1 MAEEKSYYKEN
12 LTLLIDKL
20 KSAVTKTLEVVDK
33 DIDDELSDDKYLNV
47 LKARRQA
54 SEDVI
59 WYLKRI
65 DELENELNGVEEST
79 PENTIPKTDNPAK
92 RYSKKEN

>member
-1 MAEEKSYYKEN
+1 MTEKQSYYKEN
-12 LTLLIDKL
+12 LLLLIKRL
-20 KSAVTKTLEVVDK
+20 KATVTKTLEVVDK

-54 SEDVI
+54 SEDVM

-65 DELENELNGVEEST
+65 DELENELNGTEESIT
-79 PENTIPKTDNPAK
+79 EKSVIENPSK
-92 RYSKKEN
+92 RFSKKVN

>member
-1 MAEEKSYYKEN
+1 MEEKSYYKEN

-65 DELENELNGVEEST
+65 DELENELYGVEESIVET
-79 PENTIPKTDNPAK
+79 TVVKTDNPAK

>member
-1 MAEEKSYYKEN
+1 MEEKAYYKEN

-65 DELENELNGVEEST
+65 DELENELYGVEESIVET
-79 PENTIPKTDNPAK
+79 TIVKTDNPAK